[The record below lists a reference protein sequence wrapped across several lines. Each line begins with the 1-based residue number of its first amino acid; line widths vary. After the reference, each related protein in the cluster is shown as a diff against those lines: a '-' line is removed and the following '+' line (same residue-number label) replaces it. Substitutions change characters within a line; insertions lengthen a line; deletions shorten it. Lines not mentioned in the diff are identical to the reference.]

1 LNRIDAGDVL
11 GEVMTDQPLEA
22 AQEEERRVRAL
33 YAEHG
38 QILQGYV
45 ARLTH
50 DPQRAEDIVQE
61 TLVRAWRRG
70 ASLTGDA
77 GSLRSWLF
85 TVARNLAIDEHRAG
99 ARTEPVAADAFA
111 DEADTASQ
119 LDRALETWQITEALA
134 HLSRDHREAIVE
146 TFFRGH
152 SVAEAAAAL
161 GVPPG
166 TIKSRTYYG
175 LRALRA
181 ALEEQGWGG

>member
-1 LNRIDAGDVL
+1 VT
-11 GEVMTDQPLEA
+11 TDQPLEA

-38 QILQGYV
+38 QVLLGYV
-45 ARLTH
+45 TRLTH

-70 ASLTGDA
+70 ETLGDP
-77 GSLRSWLF
+77 GSLRPWLF
-85 TVARNLAIDEHRAG
+85 TVAHNLAIDDRRAG
-99 ARTEPVAADAFA
+99 ARTEPVTGEAFK
-111 DEADTASQ
+111 DQADTAAQ

-134 HLSRDHREAIVE
+134 RLSRDHREAIVE
-146 TFFRGH
+146 TYFRGH

>member
-1 LNRIDAGDVL
+1 
-11 GEVMTDQPLEA
+11 M
-22 AQEEERRVRAL
+22 RAL

-38 QILQGYV
+38 QVLQGYV
-45 ARLTH
+45 TRLTR

-70 ASLTGDA
+70 ESLMAIPDPCGR
-77 GSLRSWLF
+77 GCSRSRATWRF
-85 TVARNLAIDEHRAG
+85 DDHRAR
-99 ARTEPVAADAFA
+99 ARTEPVAPEAFT
-111 DEADTASQ
+111 DEADTAAA
-119 LDRALETWQITEALA
+119 LDRTLETWQITEAMA

-161 GVPPG
+161 SVPPG

>member
-1 LNRIDAGDVL
+1 
-11 GEVMTDQPLEA
+11 MTDEPLDA

-38 QILQGYV
+38 QVLQGYV
-45 ARLTH
+45 TRLTR

-70 ASLTGDA
+70 ESLSGDA
-77 GSLRSWLF
+77 RSLRPWLF
-85 TVARNLAIDEHRAG
+85 TVARNLAFDDHRAR
-99 ARTEPVAADAFA
+99 ARIEPVAPEAFT
-111 DEADTASQ
+111 DEADTAAA
-119 LDRALETWQITEALA
+119 LDRTLETWQITEALA
-134 HLSRDHREAIVE
+134 HLSWDHREAIVE

-161 GVPPG
+161 CVPPG

-175 LRALRA
+175 LRALRS